1 MYQISNGRLQLHH
14 RIIVILNR
22 TSKAE
27 NLFSA
32 LLVLRSKRT
41 NKEEIMRNIRINKI
55 KRRMGSVIFGGFLL
69 LLVTSIVLADE
80 KPENVVGFNYQIE
93 YPANQVGEENGY
105 FDLEAEPG
113 TEQTVNLRLNNGGS
127 EKVVVTISVN
137 GTKTNSNGVLE
148 YGPTDIKN
156 DTSLK
161 FPFEKIVSAPKEVEI
176 PANDS
181 KVVPVDI
188 KMPETSFDGMILG
201 GIHMKKKEKEEKV
214 EAQGATIRNTYS
226 YIVAMKLQN
235 HQEPVKP
242 EIKFNHATGS
252 QRNYRNSV
260 VINFSNITS
269 SLIKDKMDVE
279 SQISKKGSEE
289 VLYERKQK
297 GMSMAPNTQMDFYVS
312 MGGEKMQPGDYVAR
326 TLVTID
332 DQKWEEKLNFH
343 ISKEEADK
351 YNKRDV
357 GLVQERGLD
366 WKLVALIVGGFL
378 AIVLG
383 IFAVVKF
390 IQNKQDNNK
399 PKEKQ

>member
-14 RIIVILNR
+14 RIIANLNR

-27 NLFSA
+27 NKFSA

-41 NKEEIMRNIRINKI
+41 NREEIMRNMRINKI

-181 KVVPVDI
+181 KVVPIDI

-235 HQEPVKP
+235 HQDPVKP

-260 VINFSNITS
+260 VINFSNVTS

-332 DQKWEEKLNFH
+332 DQKWEEKLAFH

-378 AIVLG
+378 ALVIG

-390 IQNKQDNNK
+390 IQKKKSQ
-399 PKEKQ
+399 

>member
-14 RIIVILNR
+14 RIIANLNR

-41 NKEEIMRNIRINKI
+41 NREEIMRNMRINKI

-181 KVVPVDI
+181 KVVPIDI

-201 GIHMKKKEKEEKV
+201 GIHMKKKEKEKKV

-235 HQEPVKP
+235 HQDSVKP

-260 VINFSNITS
+260 VINFSNVTS

-332 DQKWEEKLNFH
+332 DQKWEEKLAFY

-378 AIVLG
+378 ALVIG
-383 IFAVVKF
+383 IFAIVKF
-390 IQNKQDNNK
+390 IKKKKSQ
-399 PKEKQ
+399 

>member
-14 RIIVILNR
+14 RIIANLNR

-27 NLFSA
+27 NKFSA

-41 NKEEIMRNIRINKI
+41 NREEIMRNMRINKI

-181 KVVPVDI
+181 KVVPINI

-235 HQEPVKP
+235 HQDPVKP

-260 VINFSNITS
+260 VINFSNVTS

-312 MGGEKMQPGDYVAR
+312 MGGEKMQPGDYVAH

-332 DQKWEEKLNFH
+332 DQKWEEKLAFH

-378 AIVLG
+378 ALVIG

-390 IQNKQDNNK
+390 IQKKKSQ
-399 PKEKQ
+399 

>member
-1 MYQISNGRLQLHH
+1 M
-14 RIIVILNR
+14 ILNR

-41 NKEEIMRNIRINKI
+41 NREEIMRNMRINKI

-69 LLVTSIVLADE
+69 ILVTSIVLADE

-113 TEQTVNLRLNNGGS
+113 TEQTVNIRLNNGGS

-181 KVVPVDI
+181 KIVPIDI

-214 EAQGATIRNTYS
+214 EAQGATIRNSYS

-235 HQEPVKP
+235 HQDSVKP

-260 VINFSNITS
+260 VINFSNVTS

-332 DQKWEEKLNFH
+332 DQKWEEKLAFN

-366 WKLVALIVGGFL
+366 WKLVAFIVGGFL

-390 IQNKQDNNK
+390 IQNRQDNNK